1 MNDIYKE
8 QIIKRR
14 PSAKTTLYRTG
25 LILAVA
31 LVFIVGTAFL
41 GGWGTTLALIAGFG
55 AYFAMGFLYVEYEYT
70 FTSGE
75 LDIDIIYNKSRR
87 KRLFT
92 GKVNDFEIMAHVED
106 KIHIGSFSSAQETLD
121 YSSGAVSDETYVF
134 LTNYSGKRVKII
146 IEPNE
151 MMFKAIASSL
161 PPRKLFKKV

>member
-1 MNDIYKE
+1 MGDIYKE
-8 QIIKRR
+8 QIIKRK
-14 PSAKTTLYRTG
+14 PTTKTTLYRAG

-31 LVFIVGTAFL
+31 LVFIAGTAFL

-87 KRLFT
+87 KRLFS
-92 GKVNDFEIMAHVED
+92 GQVKDFEIMAHAED
-106 KIHIGSFSSAQETLD
+106 KIHAGDFSNTQETLD
-121 YSSGAVSDETYVF
+121 CSSGEVSDDTYAF
-134 LTNYSGKRVKII
+134 LTNYNGKRLKII

-161 PPRKLFKKV
+161 TPRKLFKKV